1 MHRHTRFRWIS
12 LVVFAFVGCAL
23 PTARAAAKVSTD
35 RAFLSPVFADHM
47 VLQRDKPNRF
57 WGWTVPG
64 KMVSVDIGG
73 VSATTTAGTD
83 GKWQLESKVPA
94 AGGPYE
100 VIFSGPQTVT
110 LKDVLVGD
118 VWLCSGQSNMGI
130 TLAYSTG
137 GAEAAN
143 QANEKDLRF
152 CTVAAANAYAPAA
165 VAACTWTI
173 CTPKTAASFSAV
185 AYYFARRL
193 QQDVKIPIGLI
204 FAAVGG
210 SPAESWMSAE
220 SLERIGEF
228 KPQLKEIAR
237 LNQRPGERFGSFL
250 MHWLEEYDQGG
261 RNAAWAQP
269 GESEAGW
276 KPVQIPGG
284 FAGLGVAATPAVCW
298 FRRTITLPADYKEG
312 AGKLF
317 LGEVEKMDTTYI
329 NGRWIGASSWVE
341 NPRAYVIPAGILH
354 AGANVIAIRVFKI
367 KPNGGF
373 QSSAATLQLQLADGS
388 SLALAGSWLGRL
400 SVDARPPIPWPL
412 DLENYATMPT
422 VLYNGMIAPLDQLA
436 LTGVIWYQGEA
447 NQTRPNQYAKLLP
460 ALIANW
466 RQQFAQGDIPF
477 YIAGLPAFMVH
488 RDQPGSFDGWTGV
501 REAQAKTVHAV
512 ANTGLAITVDT
523 GDAANIHPHEKRAV
537 GERLALL
544 ALAGN
549 YHQPVVAAG
558 PIYRSLQRNGSEL
571 RLKFDGVSG
580 GIVSHGKELAEFSV
594 AGADHKWH
602 WAHARIDGDT
612 VVVSSP
618 EVPSPVA
625 ARYAWQA
632 NPVATLFNTAGL
644 PAAPFRT
651 DNWPSEPDR

>member
-1 MHRHTRFRWIS
+1 
-12 LVVFAFVGCAL
+12 
-23 PTARAAAKVSTD
+23 
-35 RAFLSPVFADHM
+35 
-47 VLQRDKPNRF
+47 
-57 WGWTVPG
+57 
-64 KMVSVDIGG
+64 
-73 VSATTTAGTD
+73 
-83 GKWQLESKVPA
+83 
-94 AGGPYE
+94 
-100 VIFSGPQTVT
+100 
-110 LKDVLVGD
+110 
-118 VWLCSGQSNMGI
+118 
-130 TLAYSTG
+130 
-137 GAEAAN
+137 
-143 QANEKDLRF
+143 
-152 CTVAAANAYAPAA
+152 
-165 VAACTWTI
+165 
-173 CTPKTAASFSAV
+173 
-185 AYYFARRL
+185 
-193 QQDVKIPIGLI
+193 
-204 FAAVGG
+204 
-210 SPAESWMSAE
+210 
-220 SLERIGEF
+220 
-228 KPQLKEIAR
+228 
-237 LNQRPGERFGSFL
+237 
-250 MHWLEEYDQGG
+250 
-261 RNAAWAQP
+261 
-269 GESEAGW
+269 
-276 KPVQIPGG
+276 VQIPGG
-284 FAGLGVAATPAVCW
+284 FVELGVPETPAVCW
-298 FRRTITLPADYKEG
+298 FRHTITLPEDYKDG
-312 AGKLF
+312 AGKIF

-341 NPRAYVIPAGILH
+341 NPRAYAVPAGVLH
-354 AGANVIAIRVFKI
+354 SGANVIAIRVFKT

-373 QSSAATLQLQLADGS
+373 QSSAATLQLQLADGT
-388 SLALAGSWLGRL
+388 SLPLAGQWLGRL

-412 DLENYATMPT
+412 DLENYATMPA

-436 LTGVIWYQGEA
+436 LTGVTWYQGEA
-447 NQTRPNQYAKLLP
+447 NQTRPHQYAKLLP

-549 YHQPVVAAG
+549 YHQPVVASG